1 MTKKIVHLVLFLL
14 CYTTLYS
21 QNSIKG
27 ILLENN
33 SKTPLSNVLVSIK
46 NTIFTTKT
54 DLNGAFHLKALSQG
68 NYILEIKF
76 NGFETQNFPLE
87 ISNNTID
94 LGVILLF
101 KDFTDELDLSI
112 ITISDDELN
121 NDASAAFWSFTS
133 FKRYFFKNCCF

>member
-14 CYTTLYS
+14 CYTTVCS

-33 SKTPLSNVLVSIK
+33 SKKPLSNVFVSIK

-87 ISNNTID
+87 ISGSFHLETSSNF
-94 LGVILLF
+94 GSW
-101 KDFTDELDLSI
+101 KLD
-112 ITISDDELN
+112 ISRNFRKLN
-121 NDASAAFWSFTS
+121 NFL
-133 FKRYFFKNCCF
+133 KLLV

>member
-1 MTKKIVHLVLFLL
+1 MTKKIVQLVLFLL

-33 SKTPLSNVLVSIK
+33 SKKPLSNVLVSIK
-46 NTIFTTKT
+46 NTNFTTKT
-54 DLNGAFHLKALSQG
+54 DLNGAFYIKALSQG
-68 NYILEIKF
+68 KYILEIKF

-94 LGVILLF
+94 LG
-101 KDFTDELDLSI
+101 I
-112 ITISDDELN
+112 I
-121 NDASAAFWSFTS
+121 
-133 FKRYFFKNCCF
+133 